1 MKTTSKKVFAI
12 TNVSCTR
19 ILTEIGWVG
28 LFLSPD
34 SMPVEKVYEKLYS
47 GFPLT
52 DSNSMFERRGDNDDY
67 IQYYKTFERAA
78 QVAYEVAN
86 RSNKPITE
94 PLAIV
99 TIDVDVSL
107 SITTVFDGSP
117 KVDDTKLV
125 AFEAAVSKQL
135 NCDINAIKQCR
146 RSDLS
151 GYNYPAFQN
160 AYVAWMTFNAC
171 LIQE

>member
-1 MKTTSKKVFAI
+1 MNTLNKKVFAI
-12 TNVSCTR
+12 TNADCTK

-28 LFLSPD
+28 LFLSD
-34 SMPVEKVYEKLYS
+34 SMPVEKVHEKLYS
-47 GFPLT
+47 GIPLNAL
-52 DSNSMFERRGDNDDY
+52 DYMFERRSDNDDY

-99 TIDVDVSL
+99 TLSVKVSL
-107 SITTVFDGSP
+107 DITTEFDGSP
-117 KVDDTKLV
+117 KVDTSRLE
-125 AFEAAVSKQL
+125 AFEEAASKQL
-135 NCDINAIKQCR
+135 NCSIDAIKQCR
-146 RSDLS
+146 RSDCS
-151 GYNYPAFQN
+151 GYDYPAFQN
-160 AYVAWMTFNAC
+160 AYVAWGTFNAC